1 MVGENLW
8 RHILKRRKKRRGRR
22 ALIIIALLCLAAF
35 YLVRDSSENLS
46 LTEYTVTDA
55 DLPQSFHGFKIVQLS
70 DLHGAQ
76 FGAELVD
83 TVREQNPDIIALT
96 GDFITTAEDLPAVE
110 DLVRELVSICD
121 VYFISGN
128 HDFGSGKIQELSD
141 ILGTYGVK
149 YLKNGYVELERGG
162 ERIILA
168 GVEDPNSWADLESP
182 DELAAKI
189 KSAYPDAYTVLL
201 GHRNYWMT
209 EYPTLPVDLILCG
222 HAHGGI
228 IRIPGVGGL
237 LSTDRTLFPDYDAG
251 LYEND
256 SYTMI
261 VSRGLGNSISVPRIF
276 NRPEIVSIVLN

>member
-1 MVGENLW
+1 MVEVNLW
-8 RHILKRRKKRRGRR
+8 RHILRRRKKRRGRK
-22 ALIIIALLCLAAF
+22 ALVIIALLCLAAF

-46 LTEYTVTDA
+46 LTEYSVSDA
-55 DLPQSFHGFKIVQLS
+55 DLPQSFAGFKIVQLS
-70 DLHGAQ
+70 DLHGAD
-76 FGAELVD
+76 FGTELAD

-96 GDFITTAEDLPAVE
+96 GDFITTEEDLPAVE
-110 DLVRELVSICD
+110 SLVSELSSICD

-128 HDFGSGKIQELSD
+128 HDFGSGKIQELSN
-141 ILGTYGVK
+141 ILSRHGVK
-149 YLKNGYVELERGG
+149 YLKNEYVELERGNDK
-162 ERIILA
+162 IILA
-168 GVEDPNSWADLESP
+168 GVEDPNSWADLKSP
-182 DELAAKI
+182 DEFTAKLNA
-189 KSAYPDAYTVLL
+189 AYPDTYTVLL

-209 EYPTLPVDLILCG
+209 EYPELPVDLILCG

-228 IRIPGVGGL
+228 IRIPGVGGI

-251 LYEND
+251 MYEND

>member
-1 MVGENLW
+1 M
-8 RHILKRRKKRRGRR
+8 KRRKKRRGRK

-46 LTEYTVTDA
+46 LTEYSVTDA
-55 DLPQSFHGFKIVQLS
+55 DLPQSFRGFKIVQLS

-110 DLVRELVSICD
+110 ELVRELVSICD

-141 ILGTYGVK
+141 ILAGCGVK
-149 YLKNGYVELERGG
+149 YLRNEYVELERGG

-182 DELAAKI
+182 DELVGKI
-189 KSAYPDAYTVLL
+189 RAEYPGDYIVLL

-209 EYPTLPVDLILCG
+209 EYPTLPVDLVLCG

-237 LSTDRTLFPDYDAG
+237 LSTDRTLFPDYEAG

-276 NRPEIVSIVLN
+276 NRPEIVSIVLD